1 MKKKKDIDRDRL
13 FARIEALPPETRAGI
28 VGFLELVMSLES
40 VLGEYAAP
48 VNRSEEAEKDIHELR
63 GILAKHLQG
72 GPPQRTSLVLEVVA
86 CAEKANA
93 LGQEDSARLLLQ
105 VGLLVAAGDERLA
118 SFIFQDAACNAALE
132 VVRVAAR

>member
-1 MKKKKDIDRDRL
+1 MKKQESFDLERL
-13 FARIEALPPETRAGI
+13 FARVEALPPATRAGI
-28 VGFLELVMSLES
+28 VRFLELVMSLEA
-40 VLGEYAAP
+40 VFGGYVAP
-48 VNRSEEAEKDIHELR
+48 VNRSEDAEEDIRELR
-63 GILAKHLQG
+63 GILMKHLQG

-93 LGQEDSARLLLQ
+93 LGQENSARLLLQ
-105 VGLLVAAGDERLA
+105 VGLIVAAGDEQLA